1 MWLSCVVMCEN
12 TSDEL
17 IPLGFRLGPFGTD
30 LQALISLI
38 AYNGISSR
46 SSLFNTNGL
55 VYIFEW
61 RAWIQVKSLWSFSD
75 SILLHQQGGLLKM
88 RESR

>member
-1 MWLSCVVMCEN
+1 MFTNMWLSCVVMCEN

-38 AYNGISSR
+38 AYCIMAFPHDHPF
-46 SSLFNTNGL
+46 L
-55 VYIFEW
+55 
-61 RAWIQVKSLWSFSD
+61 IQM
-75 SILLHQQGGLLKM
+75 G
-88 RESR
+88 